1 MSLNVGKSDQVL
13 RILIG
18 FVSVLTPFAAG
29 LSVFDDIYAVG
40 VAAVLILTSGF
51 HFYPA
56 YNLLRIKTCE
66 V

>member
-18 FVSVLTPFAAG
+18 LAVLLMPFTAG

-40 VAAVLILTSGF
+40 VAAVLILTSIF
-51 HFYPA
+51 YFYPA
-56 YNLLRIKTCE
+56 YSLLSIKTCE